1 MAQHK
6 LANNKIAQDYVIDCL
21 ALGKTLLRV
30 VEEVKEEFDI
40 EISDKGISWYKV
52 HRRAEILA
60 RRQEMENRILDQ
72 FPYALMALRQQKLH
86 DCLKEAEKI
95 GKIDVDEAAKLMMDL
110 PDKYRKDAI
119 VGIYSA
125 MGDGRDRRLARI
137 QSLLKQI
144 KDEVAPLRTQG
155 KDDDEK
161 NEKPDI
167 LKTRLALKNASKEE
181 LAEVEKAFDKVF
193 KKHAKDS

>member
-1 MAQHK
+1 MAARTLSK
-6 LANNKIAQDYVIDCL
+6 NKIAQDYVIECL
-21 ALGKTLLRV
+21 ALGKVGSRIV
-30 VEEVKEEFDI
+30 DEVKEEFGLTI
-40 EISDKGISWYKV
+40 TEENICYYRIN
-52 HRRAEILA
+52 HRAVVLE
-60 RRQEMENRILDQ
+60 RRQELEKQILDK
-72 FPYALMALRQQKLH
+72 FPYALAALRTQKLH